1 MLAAA
6 VLASASPPLSH
17 GPLARAAPAQSE
29 RAFFI
34 GDMVRLVPQREL
46 PFQPRETAAPVLD
59 DAGSRLYVGTNDG
72 WVRCRFHGRN
82 AWSWRAGGAVLGAPP
97 PDPDKLDVASAAGNP
112 PGPNPSPG
120 EGAWAPGAT
129 RRP

>member
-6 VLASASPPLSH
+6 VLAFAFAPLSH
-17 GPLARAAPAQSE
+17 GPLARATPAHGE

-46 PFQPRETAAPVLD
+46 AFQPRETAAPVLD

-82 AWSWRAGGAVLGAPP
+82 AWSWRAGLGA
-97 PDPDKLDVASAAGNP
+97 G
-112 PGPNPSPG
+112 
-120 EGAWAPGAT
+120 GAT
-129 RRP
+129 ARPRYAVRRFGGREAHGPQPDHGRGAL

>member
-6 VLASASPPLSH
+6 VLAFAFTPFSH
-17 GPLARAAPAQSE
+17 EPLARAAPGHRE

-46 PFQPRETAAPVLD
+46 AFQPRETAAPVLD

-82 AWSWRAGGAVLGAPP
+82 AWSWRARGPAPAAPP
-97 PDPDKLDVASAAGNP
+97 LDPATLYVPAAGGELTALNR
-112 PGPNPSPG
+112 SPG
-120 EGAWAPGAT
+120 EG
-129 RRP
+129 RRARE

>member
-6 VLASASPPLSH
+6 VLAFAFAPFSH
-17 GPLARAAPAQSE
+17 EPLARAAPGHRE

-46 PFQPRETAAPVLD
+46 AFQPRETAAPVLD

-82 AWSWRAGGAVLGAPP
+82 AWSWRAGGSVLAAALVRPR
-97 PDPDKLDVASAAGNP
+97 KLVRASAD
-112 PGPNPSPG
+112 
-120 EGAWAPGAT
+120 
-129 RRP
+129 R